1 MDISGLLFCGL
12 ISFFKG
18 ERMYFG
24 DFTLQKKIIS
34 VFFFSFFFC

>member
-24 DFTLQKKIIS
+24 DFTLQKKNHIT
-34 VFFFSFFFC
+34 FFFFFC

>member
-18 ERMYFG
+18 ESVFWQFYA
-24 DFTLQKKIIS
+24 KKIKENAKIY
-34 VFFFSFFFC
+34 VKIY

>member
-18 ERMYFG
+18 ENMYFG
-24 DFTLQKKIIS
+24 NFTQKTNKRK
-34 VFFFSFFFC
+34 C